1 MKRMLSLVLA
11 AALLAGC
18 AARGNSAAGEA
29 GSGAASSGAGAAA
42 SDAAPEGAPA
52 GEPQGE
58 AASAADGGSEGQ
70 PLTGERL
77 QAAQALLEQPVAL
90 YEALAGGRPVQSPQE
105 LPNDIAAAYCIAMAQ
120 AQAEPGTFRRT
131 DDERVTQVPAHLVE
145 AYSLEGVS
153 IQGGSD
159 VGGLVGSLSG
169 GVYHCTVSGS
179 VSGSSSVGGMVGFT
193 DTAEMVDCHAV
204 DIQVTGTDGTGG
216 LAGAARQGWYEGC
229 SASGTV
235 DVVADA
241 SGRGLT
247 ARMAGGFAG
256 HQQGSV
262 IRYCFA
268 DVNVRTQATASM
280 VGNFIGLSEYAATAH
295 SYVCADAGGPWDPVD
310 DFHGGPIQVEVLDR
324 ADYQATLEGT
334 IPEGYTKHNGVFAN
348 EYNGKLDLVGA
359 VDFTE
364 GDLAALLY
372 FPDEQTL
379 ANCQDY
385 SAPEGSGDLLVLPIH
400 PGSAVHIFLEGA
412 DGSREEFY
420 SEDSWGLL
428 GKAILLDCGQREGRL
443 VIQVTYEGRAAECYA
458 DPGSSTE
465 MHTEYLSLG

>member
-1 MKRMLSLVLA
+1 M
-11 AALLAGC
+11 
-18 AARGNSAAGEA
+18 
-29 GSGAASSGAGAAA
+29 
-42 SDAAPEGAPA
+42 
-52 GEPQGE
+52 
-58 AASAADGGSEGQ
+58 
-70 PLTGERL
+70 
-77 QAAQALLEQPVAL
+77 
-90 YEALAGGRPVQSPQE
+90 
-105 LPNDIAAAYCIAMAQ
+105 
-120 AQAEPGTFRRT
+120 
-131 DDERVTQVPAHLVE
+131 
-145 AYSLEGVS
+145 EGVS

-204 DIQVTGTDGTGG
+204 DIQVAGTDGTGG

-324 ADYQATLEGT
+324 ADYQATLEET

-385 SAPEGSGDLLVLPIH
+385 SAPEGGGDLLVLPIH

-428 GKAILLDCGQREGRL
+428 GKAILLDCGQGEGRL
-443 VIQVTYEGRAAECYA
+443 AIQVTYEGRAAECYA

-465 MHTEYLSLG
+465 VHIEYLSLG